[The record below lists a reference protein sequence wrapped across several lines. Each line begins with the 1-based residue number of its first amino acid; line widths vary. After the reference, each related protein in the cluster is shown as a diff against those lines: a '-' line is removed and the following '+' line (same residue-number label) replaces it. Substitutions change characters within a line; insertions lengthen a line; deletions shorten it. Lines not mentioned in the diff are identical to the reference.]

1 VGLGWTLHSRADRL
15 GPLSKTKLLIAAAR
29 EMPPQQPEPGRLV
42 HPPLHVVYI
51 SEEEYVSICFTD
63 LPNHI
68 KIAIW
73 VV

>member
-1 VGLGWTLHSRADRL
+1 MDAAWKGLDRL
-15 GPLSKTKLLIAAAR
+15 GPLSKTKLLIAAR
-29 EMPPQQPEPGRLV
+29 EMPPQQPEPSRLV

-51 SEEEYVSICFTD
+51 SEEEYVSICSTE